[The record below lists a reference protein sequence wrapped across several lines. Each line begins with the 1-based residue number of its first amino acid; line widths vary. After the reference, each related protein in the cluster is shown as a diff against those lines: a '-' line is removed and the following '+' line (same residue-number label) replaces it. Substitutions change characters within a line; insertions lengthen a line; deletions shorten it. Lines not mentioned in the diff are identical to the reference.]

1 MTWRSVIDSGR
12 RVIGDTFSV
21 WSRSDCTTQAAAVSF
36 YAALS
41 LFPFVI
47 VLISGVGLF
56 FEVFESGQNA
66 EQTVLQLL
74 SEVFSAEMSASVAN
88 ILKDVQGQARVTGPV
103 ASVVLLYLGSRMFT
117 QIDTAFEHIW
127 DVKGRK
133 RGFRGSVKD
142 WVITR
147 LRSVAMIGGFGAV
160 GLFVFFGG
168 TVLYT
173 AEEFLNTWF
182 PQAESFWGLRSY
194 LLSLATNTLVFGGVY
209 RVLSKGPVQWK
220 LCFGTGLAVAGVW
233 EIGRVV
239 IASLVIGEKY
249 TALGVAGSFLG
260 ILLWIFYN
268 ILALL
273 LGAVFVKVMAKRAA
287 PIGEIDQGA
296 HSADQV
302 KCESSAAKHS

>member
-1 MTWRSVIDSGR
+1 MTLRSVIDSGR
-12 RVIGDTFSV
+12 RVIGDTCSV

-74 SEVFSAEMSASVAN
+74 SEVFSEEMSASVAN
-88 ILKDVQGQARVTGPV
+88 VMKDVQTQARVSGPL
-103 ASVVLLYLGSRMFT
+103 ASLVLLYLGSRMFT
-117 QIDTAFEHIW
+117 QIDTALEHIW
-127 DVKGRK
+127 DVHGRK

-147 LRSVAMIGGFGAV
+147 LRSIAMIGGFGAV

-168 TVLYT
+168 TVLYA
-173 AEEFLNTWF
+173 AEAFLNTWF
-182 PQAESFWGLRSY
+182 PKAESIWGLRSY
-194 LLSLATNTLVFGGVY
+194 LLSLATNTLVFGGIY

-220 LCFGTGLAVAGVW
+220 LCFGTGLLVAGVW
-233 EIGRVV
+233 ESGRIV
-239 IASLVIGEKY
+239 IANLIIGEKY

-273 LGAVFVKVMAKRAA
+273 LGAVFVRVMASRAA
-287 PIGEIDQGA
+287 A
-296 HSADQV
+296 VSKLDQV
-302 KCESSAAKHS
+302 SHFAD

>member
-1 MTWRSVIDSGR
+1 MTWRSVIDNGR
-12 RVIGDTFSV
+12 RVIGDTYSV
-21 WSRSDCTTQAAAVSF
+21 WSRSDCTSQAAAVSF

-88 ILKDVQGQARVTGPV
+88 VMKDVQTKARFSGPI
-103 ASVVLLYLGSRMFT
+103 ASVVLLYLGSRVFT

-127 DVKGRK
+127 DVNGRK
-133 RGFRGSVKD
+133 RGFRGSVKE
-142 WVITR
+142 WLITR

-168 TVLYT
+168 AVLYT
-173 AEEFLNTWF
+173 AEAVLNTWF
-182 PQAESFWGLRSY
+182 PMAESIWGLRSY
-194 LLSLATNTLVFGGVY
+194 LLSLATNTLVFGSIY
-209 RVLSKGPVQWK
+209 RVLSKGPVKWK
-220 LCFGTGLAVAGVW
+220 LCFGIGLLVAGVW
-233 EIGRVV
+233 EIGRIV

-268 ILALL
+268 MLALL
-273 LGAVFVKVMAKRAA
+273 LGAAFVRVMAARAGV
-287 PIGEIDQGA
+287 IGEVEQG
-296 HSADQV
+296 
-302 KCESSAAKHS
+302 ESSAAGHR